1 MKAST
6 KRLTLSPDQL
16 YDTLQT
22 LVELNELNLRLFE
35 MDGMQEEL
43 AACEVLLEFQQL
55 LLDTCFES
63 VH

>member
-1 MKAST
+1 MTT

-35 MDGMQEEL
+35 MDQMDTEYAVCSAL
-43 AACEVLLEFQQL
+43 MEFQQL
-55 LLDTCFES
+55 LVDSCFED

>member
-1 MKAST
+1 MPT
-6 KRLTLSPDQL
+6 KLLTLSPDQL

-22 LVELNELNLRLFE
+22 LVELNRLNLRLFE
-35 MDGMQEEL
+35 IDGMQEEL
-43 AACEVLLEFQQL
+43 AAWEALLEFQQL

>member
-1 MKAST
+1 MTT

-22 LVELNELNLRLFE
+22 LVELNRLNLRLFE
-35 MDGMQEEL
+35 MGGMEDEL
-43 AACEVLLEFQQL
+43 IACQPLLEFQQL

>member
-1 MKAST
+1 MTT
-6 KRLTLSPDQL
+6 KRLTLCPDQL
-16 YDTLQT
+16 YYTLET
-22 LVELNELNLRLFE
+22 LVELNRLNLRLFE

-43 AACEVLLEFQQL
+43 IACEALLEFQQL